1 MAARILSQIVVTGV
15 KIFGNAFVAAYRQA
29 AINAKNAQSSHQNN
43 IRREAATRFSAVDSH
58 MTMDE
63 ACKILNVKKN
73 DVDINQVT
81 RNYEH
86 LFKVNDTS
94 SGGSFYVQSKIV
106 AAKERIDEEF
116 PQKDKGEEKS

>member
-43 IRREAATRFSAVDSH
+43 IRREAATRFSAVDSQ

-63 ACKILNVKKN
+63 AFN
-73 DVDINQVT
+73 DV
-81 RNYEH
+81 
-86 LFKVNDTS
+86 S

-116 PQKDKGEEKS
+116 PQQDKVEEKS